1 MRTLD
6 YGTVLYLLMD
16 PTLIDYTNTLSLPN
30 IEVLNTQC
38 WFYHLILMNYGSM
51 VGTSSQTRYILHG

>member
-16 PTLIDYTNTLSLPN
+16 PTLIDYTNTLSSPN
-30 IEVLNTQC
+30 IEVL
-38 WFYHLILMNYGSM
+38 
-51 VGTSSQTRYILHG
+51 